1 MKVSQQNLDNNMDIQ
16 TGPKLRNIHD
26 DDGKEIIEE
35 KPEGA
40 DVRLKI
46 AVVIMG
52 ILIAFIGIKG
62 FITKSSLMSQV
73 EDQQKLLTAAE
84 AEALMYGITED
95 EDGDLVIPEVEEP
108 VNVSEMDWSSKWD
121 SITARNQDILDSFA
135 SLLLNWDGRNE
146 YEKNRQTLINDWE
159 FKETDRLLS
168 SFMPEM
174 AEDMDAHMTLPKG
187 GVKSFLLENDGKN
200 MTYFLLCTVRNTING
215 TSANA
220 EIGIRITINEDG
232 TVSNVLAQTIS

>member
-1 MKVSQQNLDNNMDIQ
+1 MKVSQHNIDNTDIQ

-26 DDGKEIIEE
+26 EKEIIEE

-46 AVVIMG
+46 AVIVLG

-73 EDQQKLLTAAE
+73 EEQQKLLTAAE

-108 VNVSEMDWSSKWD
+108 VNVSDMDWSSKWD
-121 SITARNQDILDSFA
+121 SISARNMDLLDSFA
-135 SLLLNWDGRNE
+135 HLLLDWDGNNE
-146 YEKNRQTLINDWE
+146 YEKNRQTLINDWGFTE
-159 FKETDRLLS
+159 NNKLLS
-168 SFMPEM
+168 SFMPKM
-174 AEDMDAHMTLPKG
+174 DDDMDAHMTLPKG
-187 GVKSFLLENDGKN
+187 SVKSFLLENDGKN
-200 MTYFLLCTVRNTING
+200 MTYFLLCDVRNTVNG
-215 TSANA
+215 ISANGK
-220 EIGIRITINEDG
+220 IGIHITINENG
-232 TVSNVLAQTIS
+232 TVSNVFAQTIS